1 MVAGVVLWVAL
12 AVIFPTVVVPAAQH
26 ALERTIKQH
35 DAGASA
41 PGAPAAARRDS
52 PRRPAAAMRSSL
64 DERWRRRNRTGRTDA
79 ARRTVGCERVIRTH
93 DPDVW
98 PACPVRIPGSH
109 A

>member
-41 PGAPAAARRDS
+41 PGAPRGGTPGQSAS
-52 PRRPAAAMRSSL
+52 PGGGEAIEPWRTPAATESHRPHG
-64 DERWRRRNRTGRTDA
+64 RRA
-79 ARRTVGCERVIRTH
+79 ANGGG
-93 DPDVW
+93 
-98 PACPVRIPGSH
+98 AN